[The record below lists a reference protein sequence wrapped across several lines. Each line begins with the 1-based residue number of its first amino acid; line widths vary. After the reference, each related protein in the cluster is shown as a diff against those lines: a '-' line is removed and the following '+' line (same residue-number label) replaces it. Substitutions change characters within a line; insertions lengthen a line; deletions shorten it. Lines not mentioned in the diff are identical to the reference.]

1 MKKQVEWGSL
11 AGMEDEL
18 IGCVQGVSKSVVAH
32 RRGNVHFHAF
42 DNKTGSH
49 LMKLIAGQSDGNKRR
64 CFFTQ
69 YILKTGC

>member
-11 AGMEDEL
+11 AGMEDGW

-32 RRGNVHFHAF
+32 RRGNVHFRAF
-42 DNKTGSH
+42 GNRTGSH